1 MKFLDN
7 VKIQIKA
14 GNGGNGCCS
23 FRREKF
29 IEFGGPDGGNGG
41 KGGDVIFVSKE
52 NLNTLIDFKFK
63 KNYQARN
70 GQSGS
75 GRQKTG
81 ANGEDLILNV
91 PIGTQVIDEYGNVLF
106 DFIEKDQSYTAARGG
121 KGGAGNYNFKTSTN
135 RAPRYA
141 GKGEEGES
149 SLITL
154 QLKLIA
160 DIGII
165 GMPNA
170 GKSTFL
176 SIITNAKPK
185 IANYPFT
192 TLDPNLG
199 IYKKSIDKEII
210 FADIPGLIE
219 GANEGIGLGD
229 KFLAHV
235 ERCKILLHIID
246 ITAKDPVANYHIIRN
261 ELKLYSSKLLEKQEI
276 IVLNKSDV
284 ASDIPEFFKDK
295 DVFLISCYTM
305 SGINELLD
313 SIY

>member
-63 KNYQARN
+63 KNYQAKN
-70 GQSGS
+70 GRSGS

-81 ANGEDLILNV
+81 ANGEDLMLHV
-91 PIGTQVIDEYGNVLF
+91 PIGTQIIDEYGNVLF
-106 DFIEKDQSYTAARGG
+106 DFVEKDQLYIAARGG

-149 SLITL
+149 SLLTL

-199 IYKKSIDKEII
+199 IYKKSIDKEIV

-219 GANEGIGLGD
+219 GANDGIGLGD

-276 IVLNKSDV
+276 IVLNKSDA

>member
-261 ELKLYSSKLLEKQEI
+261 ELKLYGNKLLEKQEI